1 MESFCESRYLQY
13 WRLAMKSTADMK
25 KEIEARTLSDEEK
38 KKEMQERNAELIKEA
53 AQSVG
58 SISADELDIR
68 FNADVF
74 SDAVTHIIDDNER
87 LRQKKL
93 IVDVATF
100 LVKDQIPIFIKE
112 CKDGV
117 DECLD
122 TVSLVDN
129 LHQKGIG
136 VRYLGVI
143 QKALKQE
150 EDTNLEHVINTVN
163 AEMISRAIKWIF
175 RSYLQKTDQGRFFFN
190 KNKNALFF

>member
-1 MESFCESRYLQY
+1 
-13 WRLAMKSTADMK
+13 
-25 KEIEARTLSDEEK
+25 
-38 KKEMQERNAELIKEA
+38 MQERNAALIKEA
-53 AQSVG
+53 AESVG

-100 LVKDQIPIFIKE
+100 LIKEQIPIFIKE

-129 LHQKGIG
+129 IHQKGIG

-175 RSYLQKTDQGRFFFN
+175 RSYLQKTDQGVTGY
-190 KNKNALFF
+190 AVVHLLHCLFASCSVPSPHLTDGIEINSNQDSK